1 MSKQLAIFFG
11 IGVVVVAIAL
21 VFILYGNKGSHLEL
35 KGEILKIRTGEIDE
49 HNSAAVLDFRVT
61 NISDVPFVV
70 REVKV
75 TAVEANGNSDEG
87 NIISR
92 SDYKQLLDFNRFL
105 GEQYNPGLTIK
116 DRIEPH
122 QTVDRMVA
130 ARFEV
135 PQGVLEKSKHIRLWI
150 EDMDGPEFETAKSLK

>member
-11 IGVVVVAIAL
+11 IGVVVVAIAV

-49 HNSAAVLDFRVT
+49 HNTAAVLDFRVT
-61 NISDVPFVV
+61 NVSDVPFVV
-70 REVKV
+70 RQVKV
-75 TAVEANGNSDEG
+75 TAIEANGNSDEG
-87 NIISR
+87 DIISK

-105 GEQYNPGLTIK
+105 GQQYNEGLTIK

-130 ARFEV
+130 ARFEI
-135 PQGVLEKSKHIRLWI
+135 PHGVLEKSKQIRLWI
-150 EDMDGPEFETAKSLK
+150 EDMDGPVYETAESLH